1 MNRIMIVAVV
11 GILLAGCDY
20 EWPSQRKAKEEAI
33 RQQAVRQE
41 QKESERERQ
50 QGECAALQQFVAVRL
65 QLLKASD
72 EKVDKEL
79 DDLKSDRRKMSLRLD
94 ELSEKSMADK
104 NGTRESALFAVLK
117 DETINELAFKYLG
130 NDFVTIR
137 SEFAE
142 KVRRALKQEQ
152 QKKAALDRNRATFDK
167 AVESGRTKVEQ
178 SQQDI
183 ASAATRLK
191 QEIKDEERR
200 LQNLRRHSMPTG
212 PNERKRH
219 ERAINEAENHLVIL
233 RSRYSSLQ
241 IVKDQSVQANDA
253 SRVFDMARMQAIRE
267 RKEADAEVLLQT
279 KGLITAFELA
289 EAYETL
295 TIKKLDGVI
304 YEKSQEVRARKDLL
318 AEQILFLSNV
328 TNGIEKPDLAG
339 VKRVRADVER
349 EIARGTGEEK
359 KGANGRGK

>member
-1 MNRIMIVAVV
+1 MNRIMIAVAV
-11 GILLAGCDY
+11 GMLLAGCDF
-20 EWPSQRKAKEEAI
+20 ELPSRRKAKEEAI
-33 RQQAVRQE
+33 RQEAVRQE
-41 QKESERERQ
+41 QKETERAQ
-50 QGECAALQQFVAVRL
+50 TQSACAALQQFVSVRL
-65 QLLKASD
+65 LLLKSSG
-72 EKVDKEL
+72 EKIDKEL
-79 DDLKSDRRKMSLRLD
+79 EELRADRRKMSARLD

-104 NGTRESALFAVLK
+104 DGTRESALFAVLK

-152 QKKAALDRNRATFDK
+152 QKKAALDRNRAAYDK
-167 AVESGRTKVEQ
+167 AVESGRAKVEQ
-178 SQQDI
+178 SQQEI

-219 ERAINEAENHLVIL
+219 ESAIREAETHLDNL
-233 RSRYSSLQ
+233 RSRYSSMR
-241 IVKDQSVQANDA
+241 IVEDQSIQANDA
-253 SRVFDMARMQAIRE
+253 SRVFDMTRTQAIRE

-279 KGLITAFELA
+279 KNLITAFELA

-295 TIKKLDGVI
+295 TVKKLDGVI
-304 YEKSQEVRARKDLL
+304 YEKLLEVRSRKDLL
-318 AEQILFLSNV
+318 AEQILFLSSV
-328 TNGIEKPDLAG
+328 TNGIERLDLTG
-339 VKRVRADVER
+339 LKHVRTDVER
-349 EIARGTGEEK
+349 EIARKAGEEK
-359 KGANGRGK
+359 KDGNARGK